1 MDETNAF
8 SISQLQQSSLVGM
21 SQLKPGQLS
30 SKKIKSIQA
39 NNQRNRKYAFLFHSI
54 FSGNKLST
62 TP

>member
-30 SKKIKSIQA
+30 SKQIKSIQA
-39 NNQRNRKYAFLFHSI
+39 QRNRKYAFLFHSI